1 VHYYYSGY
9 YIPSTSTLTQLT
21 AGQTQPTILYPKGDS
36 QFNIKTMSQA
46 AAPTDYVKKK
56 HTHAAKLEDE
66 LSMLPPKTSE
76 SKKAA
81 LRVQL
86 CELYSDMLLH
96 DPHYAARKDSLNRL
110 WRNCFYGHISELRRR
125 LAKEEKIKSP
135 KVTEINRN
143 FTSFLE
149 EAIKL
154 YDYLVRE
161 YSEKLTTGMA
171 SSQASLSAANMLS
184 SQDSEVP
191 PTPSSSMLGVV
202 NNLFRMYIHM
212 GDLYRYSKD
221 NDAAEKCYHKA
232 SKLAPGKGNP
242 YNQMAVVAA
251 LKDTSAPLSCLAFFY
266 YARSL
271 LAVDDP
277 FETARSNLMR
287 LLEQNRVWL
296 VQTPVDVIPTG
307 IPTKKATQELQRL
320 KKSAAS
326 KRCLANFVD
335 LHYDFVES
343 MDLSELEVI
352 QKFSKLLDTFRELVA
367 VSAFGDSLLMK
378 MAAVNAFSVTSGK
391 EGLARTF
398 TLRFGAML
406 GERLEATLAKST
418 ESQTTKEPSVRLL
431 SPFML
436 LAEYC
441 LGFSWSNMDDL
452 SELVGTEA
460 QDAESA
466 FWTQVAAVANLVER
480 LVEDGHVVSMPRDYD
495 GLRGYKPFC
504 DFIESPV
511 DVYVTPEDAV
521 RALGLDQSQT
531 PASTTTSQE
540 ETRVKLAHFMKIVSR
555 ANGAKVMKTRGSY
568 VLFSSTPVDNE
579 EEEDAPVVMDDSPV
593 VVPEKETPKSV
604 VESSPVPSEEELDEA
619 GDVLMYKPSGKD
631 GSGPALLVPGAFL
644 LNILETKA
652 PSPVAT
658 RGGPPA
664 GTGVDIESLLG
675 HQTAPAPPELT
686 AESLTDPMDE
696 DVHVAPQVLR
706 QPPGL
711 SRPRGLLQEPPPGF
725 ASPMAEPYQRPG
737 GQQHFGPPPGY
748 YQPPP
753 LPPGFSP
760 PVQPTMYDSLYNYPI
775 QTANPFYNPLQ
786 PLSIGNNNFF
796 QGSEFLNDL
805 EGTSFLDK
813 SLLDQLWSDDSS
825 KVSKNPFLT

>member
-1 VHYYYSGY
+1 MDGM
-9 YIPSTSTLTQLT
+9 P
-21 AGQTQPTILYPKGDS
+21 
-36 QFNIKTMSQA
+36 QA
-46 AAPTDYVKKK
+46 ASPTDYVKKK

-66 LSMLPPKTSE
+66 LSMLPPKALE

-143 FTSFLE
+143 FNSFLE

-161 YSEKLTTGMA
+161 YCEKLTTGIA
-171 SSQASLSAANMLS
+171 SSQASLSAANMTL
-184 SQDSEVP
+184 SQDSEVAP
-191 PTPSSSMLGVV
+191 APSTSMLGVV
-202 NNLFRMYIHM
+202 NNLFRMFIHM

-251 LKDTSAPLSCLAFFY
+251 IKDTGAPLSCLAFFY

-296 VQTPVDVIPTG
+296 AQTPADVTPTG
-307 IPTKKATQELQRL
+307 IPTKKAAQELQRL

-335 LHYDFVES
+335 IHYDFVES

-352 QKFSKLLDTFRELVA
+352 QKFSQLLESLKDLVA

-378 MAAVNAFSVTSGK
+378 MAAVNAFSVNSGK

-398 TLRFGAML
+398 TLRFGTML
-406 GERLEATLAKST
+406 GERLELTLAKST

-436 LAEYC
+436 LADYC

-452 SELVGTEA
+452 SELVASEA

-480 LVEDGHVVSMPRDYD
+480 LVVEDGHVISMPRDYD
-495 GLRGYKPFC
+495 GLRGYKPFT
-504 DFIESPV
+504 DFIESPM
-511 DVYVTPEDAV
+511 DVYVTPEEAV
-521 RALGLDQSQT
+521 HALGLDQSPT

-555 ANGAKVMKTRGSY
+555 ADGAKVMKHGGVY
-568 VLFSSTPVDNE
+568 VLFSSTPVDHE
-579 EEEDAPVVMDDSPV
+579 EEENPPVVMDDDPI
-593 VVPEKETPKSV
+593 PEKDTLNSV
-604 VESSPVPSEEELDEA
+604 VESSPIPSEEELDEA
-619 GDVLMYKPSGKD
+619 GDILMYRPSGKD
-631 GSGPALLVPGAFL
+631 GTGPALLVPGAFL
-644 LNILETKA
+644 LKVLETKA
-652 PSPVAT
+652 LSPVEAPEGLSA
-658 RGGPPA
+658 RSGM
-664 GTGVDIESLLG
+664 DIERLLG
-675 HQTAPAPPELT
+675 HQTTPAPSELT
-686 AESLTDPMDE
+686 AESLTAPIIE
-696 DVHVAPQVLR
+696 DVHAAPQVFWR

-711 SRPRGLLQEPPPGF
+711 SRPNGLPQEPPPGF
-725 ASPMAEPYQRPG
+725 AAKLAAPHQLPS
-737 GQQHFGPPPGY
+737 GQQQFGPPPGY

-753 LPPGFSP
+753 LPPGFSSP
-760 PVQPTMYDSLYNYPI
+760 AQPTMFDSLYNYPI
-775 QTANPFYNPLQ
+775 HTANPFYAPPQ
-786 PLSIGNNNFF
+786 PLSIGNMNVF

-805 EGTSFLDK
+805 EGTSFFDK
-813 SLLDQLWSDDSS
+813 SLLDQLWSEDSS
-825 KVSKNPFLT
+825 KLSKNPFLT